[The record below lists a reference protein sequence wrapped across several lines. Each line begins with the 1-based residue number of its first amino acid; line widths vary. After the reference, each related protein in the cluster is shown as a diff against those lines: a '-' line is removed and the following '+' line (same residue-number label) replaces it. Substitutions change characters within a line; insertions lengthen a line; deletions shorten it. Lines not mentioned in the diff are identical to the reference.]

1 MEEDYKMKRAE
12 LGAEYYGELFERTN
26 ARNIFCNHLLRIWFI
41 VFLASKL
48 NGDVTWSWGIVLLPV
63 WFYIF
68 KQYMFAIVQRQWGM
82 SIINSIV
89 AGGVIGDHDSS
100 DDPGEFSLSVL
111 AHFIILFSP
120 YTHFIILFSP
130 YTHFIILSSPYTHF
144 IILFSPYTHF
154 ISFPP
159 TLSEAD
165 MKRALGTMIS
175 NSSVS
180 TIINTIPISFMSIL
194 LCCRLEAATFTT
206 FVIIL
211 PIFLALSCG
220 CCLVFCGFF
229 FIVNA
234 DTDEMTRRMGGGESG
249 TF

>member
-120 YTHFIILFSP
+120 YTHFISFP
-130 YTHFIILSSPYTHF
+130 P
-144 IILFSPYTHF
+144 P
-154 ISFPP
+154 FPP